1 MQLLIDQGNSS
12 IKWCFYKKRDSAVLE
27 SNDDHGDKHTFIGMV
42 SLDDIEFPVH
52 SGSLQKL
59 EAAVNTCSDNIDG
72 IYISSVQKETKL
84 QIIVDGIKQYTSA
97 PVEIVQT
104 ANNYQGLKNSYEQ
117 IEKMGVDRWL
127 VMLAC
132 WQQLKSGFIVV
143 DAGSAMTLDIV
154 DKSGQHL
161 GGHIVPGLALQKH
174 ALQYGTDRVN
184 FGKETKAVA
193 FKPGTST
200 DGAVQNGCLTVL
212 SSYITAMYQQNNVQG
227 SLPLVITGGD
237 AVVLSETLN
246 VEHEVIPGLVL
257 KGLYYFYSEKF

>member
-12 IKWCFYKKRDSAVLE
+12 IKWCFY
-27 SNDDHGDKHTFIGMV
+27 SNQVDGEHEDGTDFEDKYTFMGNLSIEGM
-42 SLDDIEFPVH
+42 EFPVN
-52 SGSLQKL
+52 SGSLDEL
-59 EAAVNTCSDNIDG
+59 EAEVKARSDNIDG
-72 IYISSVQKETKL
+72 IYISSVQKQTKL

-97 PVEIVQT
+97 PVEIVRT
-104 ANNYQGLKNSYEQ
+104 ANDYQGLKNSYEQ

-132 WQQLKSGFIVV
+132 WQQLKTGFIVV

-161 GGHIVPGLALQKH
+161 GGHIVPGLALQKQ

-184 FGKETKAVA
+184 FDQEAKAVA
-193 FKPGTST
+193 FEPGTST
-200 DGAVQNGCLTVL
+200 DEAVQNGCLTVL
-212 SSYITAMYQQNNVQG
+212 SSYITAMYQQYNVNE

-237 AVVLSETLN
+237 AVVLSEALN
-246 VEHEVIPGLVL
+246 VEHEVVPGLVL
-257 KGLYYFYSEKF
+257 KGLYYFYS